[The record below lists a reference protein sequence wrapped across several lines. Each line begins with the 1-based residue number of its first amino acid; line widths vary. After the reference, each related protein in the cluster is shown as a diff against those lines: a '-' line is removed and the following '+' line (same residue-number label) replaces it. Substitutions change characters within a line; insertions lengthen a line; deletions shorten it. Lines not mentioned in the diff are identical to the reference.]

1 MFGSSTSRRVAKS
14 SGFRTRPGSAPT
26 PAATNPMG
34 GGDPKTGCRICP
46 GLAPSPAERITAMG
60 AAAADGTFT
69 ALARFGFEE
78 RGVEIR
84 KIFQL
89 QARDL
94 LPHETFDRLER
105 CQFLAVHQGEGVARI
120 LSAAGPADAMD
131 VIFRVLRH
139 VVIDHVAYAGD
150 VDSARGDI
158 GRHHDFVFAA
168 LETLERLDPLALG
181 PVRMHH
187 RDGMLPGL

>member
-14 SGFRTRPGSAPT
+14 SGFRVRPESAPK
-26 PAATNPMG
+26 AAVTNPMSAS
-34 GGDPKTGCRICP
+34 DPKTACRICP

-94 LPHETFDRLER
+94 LPHKTFDCLKR
-105 CQFLAVHQGEGVARI
+105 CQFLAVHQGEGVAD
-120 LSAAGPADAMD
+120 LLGAAGPANAMD
-131 VIFRVLRH
+131 
-139 VVIDHVAYAGD
+139 
-150 VDSARGDI
+150 
-158 GRHHDFVFAA
+158 
-168 LETLERLDPLALG
+168 
-181 PVRMHH
+181 
-187 RDGMLPGL
+187 